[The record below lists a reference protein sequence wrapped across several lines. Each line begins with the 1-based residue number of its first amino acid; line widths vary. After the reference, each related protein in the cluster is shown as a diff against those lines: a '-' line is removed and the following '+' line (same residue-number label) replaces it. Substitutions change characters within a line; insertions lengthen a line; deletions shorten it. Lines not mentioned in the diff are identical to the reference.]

1 MEALK
6 MAVVGVGALGRHH
19 ASILSQMPGVELV
32 AVADPNVTQAQT
44 VGERCGCEWTADFR
58 TLFQR
63 VDAASIVVPTSLHVE
78 VASEFLKRSI
88 PVLVEKPLAAS
99 VEAGRTLVRL
109 AEEHKL
115 PLQVGHVERFNPAFE
130 KVAELCVAPKYIRA
144 ERLSPYAFR
153 SMDIGAVHDLMIHD
167 IDLVLTLVR
176 APVER
181 VEALGACLVGGREDC
196 VQARLTFTNGCIAD
210 LTANRVCPTA
220 KRALQVWSET
230 GCVAADL
237 HQRQVTVYRPGEAL
251 LAGELPYDVAQRP
264 DANVA
269 SLKSAMFEKF
279 ITVETPA
286 ISDADALTAELASF
300 VDAVRQHRRPAVDG
314 QQALTALEV
323 AEWILDCVQ
332 AHAWDGARGERI
344 GPYAHLSTVVRRA
357 A

>member
-1 MEALK
+1 MDALK
-6 MAVVGVGALGRHH
+6 VAVVGVGALGRHH
-19 ASILSQMPGVELV
+19 ARILSQMPGVELV
-32 AVADPNVTQAQT
+32 AVADPNVTQAQA
-44 VGERCGCEWTADFR
+44 VGESYGCEWTADFR

-63 VDAASIVVPTSLHVE
+63 VDAASIVVPTSLHVQ

-130 KVAELCVAPKYIRA
+130 KVAELCGPPKYIRA

-167 IDLVLTLVR
+167 IDLALSLVR

-181 VEALGACLVGGREDC
+181 VEAFGACLVGGREDC
-196 VQARLTFTNGCIAD
+196 VQARLTFVNGCIAD

-220 KRALQVWSET
+220 KRTLQVWSES
-230 GCVAADL
+230 GCVTADL
-237 HQRQVTVYRPGEAL
+237 HQRLVTAYRPGAAP

-264 DANVA
+264 GTDIAA
-269 SLKSAMFEKF
+269 LKAAMFEKY
-279 ITVETPA
+279 ITVEQPA

-300 VDAVRQHRRPAVDG
+300 VDAVRHHRRPAVDG
-314 QQALTALEV
+314 QHALAALDV
-323 AEWILDCVQ
+323 AERILVCIQ
-332 AHAWDGARGERI
+332 EHGWDGAKGERI
-344 GPYAHLSTVVRRA
+344 GPHAHLPTAVRRA